1 MAEASKHHFRVF
13 WLRRGEGDLAGAC
26 AEWLVAAE
34 LRPVAATGAVSAPG
48 IFGWDRLDAGSRL
61 LAEHLDARIGGRGAD
76 FGAGW
81 GFLGRETLARCPE
94 LRALDAARR
103 NLTVPTGVA
112 VAFRWHDVVFE
123 TGLGPYD
130 WVICNPPFHDS
141 KTGDPEIGRGF
152 IRAAHAAL
160 VPGGRLLLVAN
171 RHLPYEAAI
180 DAVFK
185 GRSLVAES
193 PAFKVIEARK

>member
-1 MAEASKHHFRVF
+1 M
-13 WLRRGEGDLAGAC
+13 
-26 AEWLVAAE
+26 
-34 LRPVAATGAVSAPG
+34 AATGAVSAPG

-61 LAEHLDARIGGRGAD
+61 LVEHLDARIGGRVAD
-76 FGAGW
+76 FGAGR
-81 GFLGRETLARCPE
+81 GFLGREMLARCPE
-94 LRALDAARR
+94 LRALDVVEAKIAALDAARR